1 MHQGDRNGP
10 KSESAQPPSG
20 FRSRPLCRPSPPGGA
35 AAAHAR
41 QPDPLPRLGR
51 ALKPPPKTR
60 LNQKQRSTFH
70 RLPWRTHGARTRLQ
84 FVLPLILS
92 ISGCHYMLDAN
103 LDPNQPNQPTQPT
116 VPDLLAPTDYYV
128 SVIAEA
134 EPVKDTSPASVCSRS
149 FALPLVLST
158 NATAISLS
166 AVLGPTDTGVP
177 IPLYTV
183 NSDTSLNTCDIQYS
197 ERYILP
203 HNRFAPDQL
212 FVINAK
218 YLYQTT
224 GKEGVSAYLSAGK
237 DLATAMAPAG
247 TPALATAT
255 IIMNS
260 PLVQKIDSAIN
271 SGLLSSGTSLSKPLV
286 SFNFHN
292 VNQPISQAVRLLI
305 QQVPLDFNRNPSQV
319 KQ

>member
-1 MHQGDRNGP
+1 MLTLP
-10 KSESAQPPSG
+10 KPAEPADTTNRTGS
-20 FRSRPLCRPSPPGGA
+20 SRTYG
-35 AAAHAR
+35 
-41 QPDPLPRLGR
+41 
-51 ALKPPPKTR
+51 
-60 LNQKQRSTFH
+60 
-70 RLPWRTHGARTRLQ
+70 
-84 FVLPLILS
+84 
-92 ISGCHYMLDAN
+92 
-103 LDPNQPNQPTQPT
+103 
-116 VPDLLAPTDYYV
+116 YYV
-128 SVIAEA
+128 SVIAEP

-166 AVLGPTDTGVP
+166 AVLGPADTGVP

-237 DLATAMAPAG
+237 NLATAMAPAG

-305 QQVPLDFNRNPSQV
+305 QQVPLDFNRNPQPSKAITV
-319 KQ
+319 GTLTVYPSAKSYRLSV